1 MKTPKFLSSLP
12 TRADLAEMRA
22 FLLLW
27 STQALSSLGSS
38 MTAFALVVWSYE
50 AEGSA
55 LTTALLSVCSY
66 APYVLVSV
74 FAGALSDRWNKKA
87 VLLICDGFAALT
99 TLLTLLLLC
108 TGRLQIWH
116 LYALNALSGLMNSVQ
131 QPASEV
137 TTTLLTPR
145 AQFQRAASLRALS
158 SSVVNLATPALAA
171 AVLGFAG
178 LPGVIAFDLATFAVA
193 ALALAFGIRLPKA
206 ADSAPREESLL
217 AAARAGLRFLWRHA
231 GILHLILFLAGINL
245 IASMYNAALPARTLP
260 LAGQAGYGLVGS
272 VSGAAMLAGSALAV
286 LLPAPKRRARVI
298 CGTLLLSMSTENFLL
313 ALGRSPLP
321 WCVGAVLGWI
331 GIPLMNA
338 NLDAL
343 LRTSLPLEMQ
353 GRVYAARNALQFFTI
368 PLGYLLGGALVDAL
382 SASEA
387 LDAVPLLSAAFGA
400 GQSGAAGALLF
411 LLGLAGTAL
420 CLGFSQ
426 DRAIRSLEG

>member
-1 MKTPKFLSSLP
+1 MKTQKFLSSLP

-22 FLLLW
+22 FLLMW

-158 SSVVNLATPALAA
+158 SSVVNLATPA
-171 AVLGFAG
+171 
-178 LPGVIAFDLATFAVA
+178 
-193 ALALAFGIRLPKA
+193 
-206 ADSAPREESLL
+206 
-217 AAARAGLRFLWRHA
+217 
-231 GILHLILFLAGINL
+231 
-245 IASMYNAALPARTLP
+245 RTLP

-387 LDAVPLLSAAFGA
+387 LGAVPLFGA